1 MKYYVNGRII
11 MKFNHIKRVS
21 LALAIIICL
30 SALLTSCGVKPI
42 KSTEEEAAVI
52 GKVGKYEVKYEELRY
67 LVLNHKVD
75 MALEYGEDIWNDAAK
90 AESYKDELWSRVSDS
105 IVSDYYAVQ
114 AMADYYYIGGG
125 ASAMM
130 NEELILNAVQETV
143 ELAVDECG
151 SFRKYKEMLKEQYL
165 TDSLFRFYN
174 AAEECA
180 TELFYILAQDLGEI
194 ASDDEYITEYMHSD
208 DFLRTNHI
216 FLKGVTEENL
226 KLAEELHAQ
235 LKASDNREMELIML
249 KGRYCSDYTL
259 TTIHGKYFARYTSDY
274 GDEYEL
280 AAFELNEG
288 ELSEIVKA
296 DDGYYIIIR
305 LEIEEDYLTENYD
318 DFKDDIMGSEFNKRL
333 AEYKEELEFTLN
345 DYGKSINILEIE

>member
-1 MKYYVNGRII
+1 MKSD
-11 MKFNHIKRVS
+11 HIRRF
-21 LALAIIICL
+21 ALAIALVICL
-30 SALLTSCGVKPI
+30 SAMLTSCGVKPI
-42 KSTEEEAAVI
+42 SSTEQEAAVI
-52 GKVGKYEVKYEELRY
+52 GNVGKYEVKYEELRY
-67 LVLNHKVD
+67 LVLNHKLD
-75 MALEYGEDIWNDAAK
+75 MALEYGEDIWTDAAK
-90 AESYKDELWSRVSDS
+90 AESYKDELWTRVTDS

-130 NEELILNAVQETV
+130 QEDAILDAVQETV

-151 SFRKYKEMLKEQYL
+151 SFKKYKEMLKEQYL

-194 ASDDEYITEYMHSD
+194 ESDDEYITEYMHSD

-216 FLKGVTEENL
+216 FLKEKTEENL
-226 KLAEELHAQ
+226 KLAEELYAQ
-235 LKASDNREMELIML
+235 LKESDNKELEMIML
-249 KGRYCSDYTL
+249 KGRYCADYTM
-259 TTIHGKYFARYTSDY
+259 TTTHGKYFARYTSDY

-280 AAFELNEG
+280 AAFELDED
-288 ELSEIVKA
+288 ELSGVIESS
-296 DDGYYIIIR
+296 DGYYIILR
-305 LEIEEDYLTENYD
+305 LPVEDDYLTANFD

-345 DYGKSINILEIE
+345 DYGRSINILEIE